1 MDYQIILLSS
11 NRHMEHRIFGRELTN
26 LAEQE
31 QLRAKRNYSFLHNDK
46 LRENKATLSARNR
59 NLVMPSTKHQEQ
71 KTTSTDP
78 QMVPEY
84 FEENLCYLRSQ
95 ETKNPTFGN
104 YISDHKSVS

>member
-1 MDYQIILLSS
+1 MEYQIILLSS

-46 LRENKATLSARNR
+46 LRDSKATLSARSR
-59 NLVMPSTKHQEQ
+59 NLLMPSTKHQEQ
-71 KTTSTDP
+71 KTAPTDP

-84 FEENLCYLRSQ
+84 FE
-95 ETKNPTFGN
+95 
-104 YISDHKSVS
+104 